1 MPLFKLSESIIGN
14 IEDKDNTLH
23 TDKTLQDFANDVEL
37 RDDKRDKEKGEE
49 KNAMVINKY
58 EPYKQMNDLSQKND
72 TAKFH
77 EDFLA
82 IVNEYFDYHDI
93 KTNDAIFSLDEAEQ
107 NALIVSLTNK
117 LYQMMIDKV
126 DEVDYGDIPNSK
138 GDITRLPKY
147 EQIEQCLTILRQ
159 IFTQYKEDTRPVV
172 EIQNALQYV
181 EDNKDIFMA
190 CYAGKISLGIA
201 MYQNITLGII
211 SSISYMIA
219 TCIEYIKSPKND
231 GMEIAL
237 DKAGISKVKE
247 SLMYESLLKF
257 NDASRKGQIEGA
269 LRPLIKAKAKGFDP
283 ISVLVG
289 VGAVVSI
296 VGLVL
301 ACVSMIKDLV
311 YYFYASRARVSTYL
325 DIQADL
331 LEMNAN
337 QLNSNADIKT
347 VGDKNSVVRRQL
359 KIASAFRKLADKIAI
374 DHNKNEREATNQI
387 KADNK
392 KYRIDDVNTNPDTV
406 IGASSGPLF

>member
-1 MPLFKLSESIIGN
+1 MPLFKLSETGIMDQDNMIIPDVDT
-14 IEDKDNTLH
+14 EDI
-23 TDKTLQDFANDVEL
+23 FNDTEL
-37 RDDKRDKEKGEE
+37 SDDKKDKKEEENKG
-49 KNAMVINKY
+49 MVINKY
-58 EPYKQMNDLSQKND
+58 EPYKNMNDLSQKND

-93 KTNDAIFSLDEAEQ
+93 KTNTAIFALDEAEQ

-126 DEVDYGDIPNSK
+126 DEIDYGDIPNTK
-138 GDITRLPKY
+138 GNITRLPKY
-147 EQIEQCLTILRQ
+147 EQIEQCIDILKQ
-159 IFTQYKEDTRPVV
+159 IFTQYKEDTKPII

-181 EDNKDIFMA
+181 EYNKDLFMA
-190 CYAGKISLGIA
+190 CFAGKISLGIA
-201 MYQNITLGII
+201 MYNNIVLGII

-231 GMEIAL
+231 GMDIAL

-247 SLMYESLLKF
+247 SLMYESLVKF
-257 NDASRKGQIEGA
+257 NDAARKGDVENA
-269 LRPLIKAKAKGFDP
+269 LRPLIKAKAKGFEP
-283 ISVLVG
+283 ITVLVG
-289 VGAVVSI
+289 IGAAVSI

-337 QLNSNADIKT
+337 QLNSSKDIRT
-347 VGDKNSVVRRQL
+347 IGDKSSVVRRQL
-359 KIASAFRKLADKIAI
+359 KIASGFRKLADKIAI
-374 DHNKNEREATNQI
+374 DHNKNERAATNQI
-387 KADNK
+387 KADSR
-392 KYRIDDVNTNPDTV
+392 KYRIDDVNTNPDT
-406 IGASSGPLF
+406 AMSSTGGPLF

>member
-1 MPLFKLSESIIGN
+1 MPLFKLSETGIMDQDNMIIPDVN
-14 IEDKDNTLH
+14 TEDL
-23 TDKTLQDFANDVEL
+23 FNDTEL
-37 RDDKRDKEKGEE
+37 SDDKKDKKEEENKG
-49 KNAMVINKY
+49 MVINKY
-58 EPYKQMNDLSQKND
+58 EPYKNMNDLSQKND

-93 KTNDAIFSLDEAEQ
+93 KTNTAIFALDEAEQ

-126 DEVDYGDIPNSK
+126 DEVDYGDIPNTK

-147 EQIEQCLTILRQ
+147 QQIEQCIDILKQ
-159 IFTQYKEDTRPVV
+159 IFTQYKEDTKPIV

-181 EDNKDIFMA
+181 EYNKDLFMA
-190 CYAGKISLGIA
+190 CFAGKISLGIA
-201 MYQNITLGII
+201 MYNNIVLGII

-231 GMEIAL
+231 GMDIAL

-247 SLMYESLLKF
+247 SLMYESLVKF
-257 NDASRKGQIEGA
+257 NEAARKGDVENA
-269 LRPLIKAKAKGFDP
+269 LRPLIKAKAKGFEP
-283 ISVLVG
+283 LTVLVG
-289 VGAVVSI
+289 IGAAVSI
-296 VGLVL
+296 VGVVL
-301 ACVSMIKDLV
+301 ACVSMLKDLV

-337 QLNSNADIKT
+337 QLNSSSDIRT
-347 VGDKNSVVRRQL
+347 VGDKSSVVRRQL
-359 KIASAFRKLADKIAI
+359 KIASGFRKLADKIAI
-374 DHNKNEREATNQI
+374 DHNKNERAATNQI
-387 KADNK
+387 KADSR
-392 KYRIDDVNTNPDTV
+392 KYRIDDVNTNPDT
-406 IGASSGPLF
+406 AMSSTGGPLF

>member
-1 MPLFKLSESIIGN
+1 MPLFKLSETGIMDQDNMIIPDVN
-14 IEDKDNTLH
+14 TEDL
-23 TDKTLQDFANDVEL
+23 FNDTEL
-37 RDDKRDKEKGEE
+37 SDDKKDKKEEENKG
-49 KNAMVINKY
+49 MVINKY
-58 EPYKQMNDLSQKND
+58 EPYKNMNDLSQKND

-93 KTNDAIFSLDEAEQ
+93 KTNTAIFSLDEAEQ

-126 DEVDYGDIPNSK
+126 DEVDYGDIPNTK

-147 EQIEQCLTILRQ
+147 QQIEQCIDILKQ
-159 IFTQYKEDTRPVV
+159 IFTQYKEDTKPIV

-181 EDNKDIFMA
+181 EYNKDLFMA
-190 CYAGKISLGIA
+190 CFAGKISLGIA
-201 MYQNITLGII
+201 MYNNIVLGII

-231 GMEIAL
+231 GMDIAL

-247 SLMYESLLKF
+247 SLMYESLVKF
-257 NDASRKGQIEGA
+257 NEAARKGDVENA
-269 LRPLIKAKAKGFDP
+269 LRPLIKAKAKGFEP
-283 ISVLVG
+283 LTVLVG
-289 VGAVVSI
+289 IGAAVSI
-296 VGLVL
+296 VGVVL
-301 ACVSMIKDLV
+301 ACVSMLKDLV

-337 QLNSNADIKT
+337 QLNSSSDIRT
-347 VGDKNSVVRRQL
+347 IGDKSSVVRRQL
-359 KIASAFRKLADKIAI
+359 KIASAIRKIADKIAI
-374 DHNKNEREATNQI
+374 DHNKNERAATNQI
-387 KADNK
+387 KADSR
-392 KYRIDDVNTNPDTV
+392 KYRIDDVNTNPDT
-406 IGASSGPLF
+406 AMSSTGGPLF